1 MREGYFF
8 SKKHKIVTIPKKSDV
23 FQKMHHLKIS
33 MKALKIK
40 LTTKKQEDNS
50 VLEQT
55 FKRGK

>member
-8 SKKHKIVTIPKKSDV
+8 SKRHKIGTIPKKTDV

-33 MKALKIK
+33 LKALKIK
-40 LTTKKQEDNS
+40 LITKKQEDHS